1 MKKLFTLIAILAIN
15 LTLFSQA
22 PQRLSY
28 QAVIRNSSGGLVVSH
43 AVGMK
48 ISILQGTST
57 GTAVYVETHTTT
69 TNANGLATIEIG
81 GGSVVSGTFA
91 GIDWGSGTYFI
102 KTETDP
108 AGGSTYTIKGTS
120 QMVSVPYALYSRT
133 SDQLDMPFAST
144 HGYSGGGGF
153 NFSITNTSASAI
165 RGISASSTGSYY
177 GVYGQ
182 SLKYGVFGL
191 STGDQGRSVM
201 GEATGSA
208 SIGVCG
214 IGVSESS
221 TGVWGEGANQGV
233 YGFSGLET
241 GKGVYGRATSAIG
254 INYGIYGQTSSA
266 SGYSGYFTGGKF
278 YISGNAGIGTT
289 SVSAILHVHGTG
301 TGGGNVVFV
310 GEEKEFS
317 PGDPPVSG
325 PGARMMW
332 YPDKAAFRAGEASGT
347 EWDKANI
354 GRFSVAFGT
363 GVIASEIAT
372 TAMGY
377 GSKATGRFST
387 AFGIS
392 TRAAAYNSFVLGRHN
407 VGAGSGAIWT
417 DTDPLFEIG
426 NGTSDEV
433 RKNAVTVLKNGNVG
447 IGTATPAYKLQ
458 VGIAGDGSQ
467 ARANAWNLLSD
478 ARLKKDF
485 TELSD
490 PLELVEKINGYYFY
504 WNTGTDKMR
513 QIGFSAQEVR
523 NVIPEV
529 VSEGDD
535 GYLSIEYGKM
545 APLLL
550 EAIRELKAEN
560 DELKARLDKLEKV
573 VNLGFKY

>member
-1 MKKLFTLIAILAIN
+1 MIALFAIN
-15 LTLFSQA
+15 FTLFSQA

-28 QAVIRNSSGGLVVSH
+28 QAIIRNSSGGLVISH

-57 GTAVYVETHTTT
+57 GTAVYVESHTTT

-81 GGSVVSGTFA
+81 GGTVVSGTFA
-91 GIDWGSGTYFI
+91 GISWGSGAYWI

-108 AGGSTYTIKGTS
+108 SGGSTYTIKGTS

-165 RGISASSTGSYY
+165 RGISASSTGSYF

-201 GEATGSA
+201 GEATGTA

-233 YGFSGLET
+233 YGFSELET
-241 GKGVYGRATSAIG
+241 GKGVYGRATSATG
-254 INYGIYGQTSSA
+254 INYGIYGQTSSS

-278 YISGNAGIGTT
+278 FISGNAGIGTN
-289 SVSAILHVHGTG
+289 SPAALLHTQGTG
-301 TGGGNVVFV
+301 VGGGNVVFI

-317 PGDPPVSG
+317 PGNPPVT
-325 PGARMMW
+325 GAGTRMMW
-332 YPDKAAFRAGEASGT
+332 YPDKAAFRAGQVWGI

-354 GRFSVAFGT
+354 GRLSVAMG
-363 GVIASEIAT
+363 GSAIASELAT
-372 TAMGY
+372 TAFGY
-377 GSKATGRFST
+377 GSRATGRFST
-387 AFGIS
+387 AFGVS
-392 TRAAAYNSFVLGRHN
+392 TIAASYGSFALGRYS
-407 VGAGSGAIWT
+407 AGTGDSDTWV
-417 DTDPLFEIG
+417 DTDPLFEVG
-426 NGTSDEV
+426 NGTSNEV
-433 RKNAVTVLKNGNVG
+433 RRNAMTVLKNGNVG

-458 VGIAGDGSQ
+458 VGAAGDGTQ
-467 ARANAWNLLSD
+467 ARANAWNNLSD

-485 TELSD
+485 TGLMD
-490 PLELVEKINGYYFY
+490 PLDMLEQINGFYFY
-504 WNTGTDKMR
+504 WNAGTDRTR
-513 QIGFSAQEVR
+513 QIGFSAQEVLE
-523 NVIPEV
+523 VLPEV
-529 VSEGDD
+529 VSKGED

-550 EAIRELKAEN
+550 EAIKAQQKEI
-560 DELKARLDKLEKV
+560 ESLRARLEKMEEKI
-573 VNLGFKY
+573 GK